1 MLICL
6 AVIGLGSCATMDI
19 NVIAPPVA
27 EASPQ
32 LARGRFIYVTK
43 CTKCHSPEPV
53 AKYSLTEWQK
63 IMPEMVEET
72 KLNAADAAAVT
83 AYVEH
88 TLQR

>member
-1 MLICL
+1 MLTCL
-6 AVIGLGSCATMDI
+6 AVIGLVGCATMDI

-27 EASPQ
+27 EASSQ
-32 LARGRFIYVTK
+32 LARGRTIYVTK

-53 AKYSLTEWQK
+53 AKYSLTEWQT